1 MKEFI
6 QEIKVLDDKDLKI
19 INDYIDTL
27 DFAVNTVFNTNGTV
41 REDTSIRSS
50 TGTAMNE
57 NDVAT
62 KLLHEKI
69 NNALI
74 KYKNR
79 LFNYDLVLDCYPVVG
94 ATGTSSY
101 REEIQVLEYTEDQKY
116 NWHYDACPDPNSKF
130 YHRQIS
136 LVLYL
141 KDDFEGGATK
151 FKMIPHYEY
160 RPKAGYGLFF
170 PSNWCFTHCS
180 TPLESG
186 KKRVAVTWYYC
197 IDNFS

>member
-27 DFAVNTVFNTNGTV
+27 DFAVNTVFNKNGTV

-101 REEIQVLEYTEDQKY
+101 REDIQVLEYTENQKY
-116 NWHYDACPDPNSKF
+116 NWHYDTCADPNSEF

-151 FKMIPHYEY
+151 FKMVPHYEY

-197 IDNFS
+197 IDNLY

>member
-79 LFNYDLVLDCYPVVG
+79 LFNYDLILDCYPVVG

-151 FKMIPHYEY
+151 FKMITHYEY

-197 IDNFS
+197 IDTV

>member
-19 INDYIDTL
+19 INDYINTL

-57 NDVAT
+57 NNVAT

-151 FKMIPHYEY
+151 FKMVPHYEY

-197 IDNFS
+197 IDTV

>member
-6 QEIKVLDDKDLKI
+6 QEIKVLDNKDLKI

-27 DFAVNTVFNTNGTV
+27 DFATNTVFNTNGTV

-79 LFNYDLVLDCYPVVG
+79 LFNYDLVLDCYPVIG
-94 ATGTSSY
+94 ATATSSY
-101 REEIQVLEYTEDQKY
+101 REEIQVLEYTENQKY
-116 NWHYDACPDPNSKF
+116 NWHYDACPDPNSEF

-136 LVLYL
+136 IVLYL

-151 FKMIPHYEY
+151 FKMVPHYEY

-197 IDNFS
+197 IDNLS

>member
-1 MKEFI
+1 LKEFI

-19 INDYIDTL
+19 INDYINTL

-57 NDVAT
+57 NNVAT

-151 FKMIPHYEY
+151 FKMVPHYEY

-197 IDNFS
+197 IDTV

>member
-19 INDYIDTL
+19 INDFIDTL
-27 DFAVNTVFNTNGTV
+27 NFNANTVFGEDGEA

-50 TGTAMNE
+50 TGTFMNE
-57 NDVAT
+57 NNSET

-69 NNALI
+69 NTALI

-79 LFNYDLVLDCYPVVG
+79 LFNYDLVLDSYPVIG
-94 ATGTSSY
+94 AKNTSSH
-101 REEIQVLEYTEDQKY
+101 REDIQILKYTESQKY
-116 NWHYDACPDPNSKF
+116 NWHFDACTDPNSKF
-130 YHRQIS
+130 YHRQVS

-141 KDDFEGGATK
+141 KDNFEGGATK
-151 FKMIPHYEY
+151 FKMLPHHEY

-186 KKRVAVTWYYC
+186 EKRVAVTWYYC
-197 IDNFS
+197 IDNLN

>member
-27 DFAVNTVFNTNGTV
+27 DFAVNTVFNRNGTV

-101 REEIQVLEYTEDQKY
+101 REEIQVLEYTENQKY
-116 NWHYDACPDPNSKF
+116 NWHYDACADPNSKF

-151 FKMIPHYEY
+151 FKMVPHYEY

-197 IDNFS
+197 IDTV

>member
-27 DFAVNTVFNTNGTV
+27 DFETNTVFDSNGTA
-41 REDTSIRSS
+41 REDPSIRSS
-50 TGTAMNE
+50 TGSAMKE
-57 NDVAT
+57 DEAAT
-62 KLLHEKI
+62 KLLHEKL

-79 LFNYDLVLDCYPVVG
+79 LFNFNLVLDSYPVIG
-94 ATGTSSY
+94 AKETSSY
-101 REEIQVLEYTEDQKY
+101 REEIQILQYTESQKY
-116 NWHYDACPDPNSKF
+116 NWHFDTCTDPKSEF

-136 LVLYL
+136 IVLYL
-141 KDDFEGGATK
+141 KDDFDGGATK
-151 FKMIPHYEY
+151 FKMMPHYEY
-160 RPKAGYGLFF
+160 RPKKGYGLFF

-180 TPLESG
+180 TPLETG
-186 KKRVAVTWYYC
+186 QKRVAATWYYC
-197 IDNFS
+197 VDTLT

>member
-1 MKEFI
+1 MI
-6 QEIKVLDDKDLKI
+6 
-19 INDYIDTL
+19 
-27 DFAVNTVFNTNGTV
+27 FAVNTVFNTNGTV

-151 FKMIPHYEY
+151 FKMVPHYEY

-186 KKRVAVTWYYC
+186 KKKGCSYLVLLYRYC
-197 IDNFS
+197 IDNLS

>member
-27 DFAVNTVFNTNGTV
+27 DFAVNTVFNRNGTV

-50 TGTAMNE
+50 TGTSMNE

-101 REEIQVLEYTEDQKY
+101 REEIQVLEYTENQKY

-151 FKMIPHYEY
+151 FKMLPHYEY
-160 RPKAGYGLFF
+160 KPKAGYGLFF

-197 IDNFS
+197 VDSPA